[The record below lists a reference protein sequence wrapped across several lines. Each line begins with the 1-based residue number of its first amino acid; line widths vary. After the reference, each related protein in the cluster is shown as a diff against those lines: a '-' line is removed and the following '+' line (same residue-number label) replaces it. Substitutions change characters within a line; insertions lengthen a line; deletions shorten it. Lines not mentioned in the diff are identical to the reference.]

1 MKGIISAMASK
12 KIAISQ
18 SNYLPWRGYFD
29 LIDSVD
35 AFLLYDIV
43 QFTKNDWRN
52 RNKILTPFG
61 VKWLTIPVGQ
71 KIDRR
76 ICDVDLPD
84 TDWREKHIEKL
95 YESYKNAP
103 NFQLVMSQLEP
114 VIGDIS
120 IKKLSDL
127 NRRLIEKICQ
137 LLRIETVISE
147 VNDRFLEYTCPSRRL
162 VEICKSEGAR
172 EYCTGPNGLN
182 YLNLDIFAQ
191 EGITVTV
198 FEYQKYTTY
207 KQLWADSFEEG
218 LSVADYLFCANG
230 WNNT

>member
-1 MKGIISAMASK
+1 MASK

-18 SNYLPWRGYFD
+18 SNYLPWRGFFD

-35 AFLLYDIV
+35 VFLFYDIV

-76 ICDVDLPD
+76 ICDVELPE
-84 TDWREKHIEKL
+84 TDWRDKHIEKL
-95 YESYKNAP
+95 YESYHNAP
-103 NFQLVMSQLEP
+103 NFQMVMSELEP
-114 VIGDIS
+114 VIKDAN

-127 NRRLIEKICQ
+127 NRKLTENICK
-137 LLRIETVISE
+137 LMRIDTEIGD
-147 VNDRFLEYTCPSRRL
+147 VNEDFLEYSCPSRRL

-172 EYCTGPNGLN
+172 EYCTGPSGLN

-191 EGITVTV
+191 EGICVTV
-198 FEYQKYTTY
+198 FEYPKYAAY
-207 KQLWADSFEEG
+207 KQLWTVSFEEG
-218 LSVADYLFCANG
+218 LSVADYLFCASG
-230 WNNT
+230 WSNT